1 MAHLLQLPDL
11 AAARPP
17 AARRR
22 IAAAAVVVAEA
33 RGGVKQQ
40 QQVAVGRVIRVADPV
55 REGRL
60 LLLPPPLF
68 SVPVTPS
75 ESPAAARRR
84 EEDEEERRRY
94 YLNMGYAIRTLREEL
109 PDVFS
114 KEPSF
119 DIYRD
124 DIVFKDPLNKFE
136 GIDNYKRIFWALRF
150 TGRIFFKALWVDIVS
165 IWQPAENLIMIR
177 WIAHGIPRVPWE
189 AHGRFDGASEY
200 KLDKNGKI
208 YEHKVHNVAMN
219 PPTKFKVLPVH
230 ELIRSLGCPSTPKP
244 TYFETSSQS
253 LSVEPALYIYEDEV
267 VDSISFPQCKPATP
281 MQTVQRKTQ
290 NKIRKETFLHS
301 DDMKEFV
308 RDGNGVGDWWGG
320 KAVAVVEE
328 NN

>member
-1 MAHLLQLPDL
+1 MAHLLHLP
-11 AAARPP
+11 ARPP
-17 AARRR
+17 AGGGAARRR
-22 IAAAAVVVAEA
+22 IVAAAAA
-33 RGGVKQQ
+33 GGGLKQE
-40 QQVAVGRVIRVADPV
+40 VVGRGKKVEAGGKVIGVADPV

-60 LLLPPPLF
+60 PLLPPPLF
-68 SVPVTPS
+68 SVPVTPA
-75 ESPAAARRR
+75 ESPAAARQR
-84 EEDEEERRRY
+84 EDDEEERRRY
-94 YLNMGYAIRTLREEL
+94 YLNMGYAIRTLREDL
-109 PDVFS
+109 PDVFN

-136 GIDNYKRIFWALRF
+136 DIDNYKRIFWALRF

-189 AHGRFDGASEY
+189 GHGRFDGASEY

-244 TYFETSSQS
+244 TYFETLSQS
-253 LSVEPALYIYEDEV
+253 LSVAPCYLRLAG
-267 VDSISFPQCKPATP
+267 
-281 MQTVQRKTQ
+281 
-290 NKIRKETFLHS
+290 IRCYLSMCHMLS
-301 DDMKEFV
+301 V
-308 RDGNGVGDWWGG
+308 ANLG
-320 KAVAVVEE
+320 KG
-328 NN
+328 

>member
-119 DIYRD
+119 DIYRE

-253 LSVEPALYIYEDEV
+253 LSVEPGYLRLAWTRCYLLLCHMLSLPNLGE
-267 VDSISFPQCKPATP
+267 
-281 MQTVQRKTQ
+281 
-290 NKIRKETFLHS
+290 
-301 DDMKEFV
+301 
-308 RDGNGVGDWWGG
+308 G
-320 KAVAVVEE
+320 
-328 NN
+328 

>member
-1 MAHLLQLPDL
+1 M
-11 AAARPP
+11 
-17 AARRR
+17 
-22 IAAAAVVVAEA
+22 
-33 RGGVKQQ
+33 
-40 QQVAVGRVIRVADPV
+40 
-55 REGRL
+55 
-60 LLLPPPLF
+60 F
-68 SVPVTPS
+68 
-75 ESPAAARRR
+75 
-84 EEDEEERRRY
+84 
-94 YLNMGYAIRTLREEL
+94 
-109 PDVFS
+109 
-114 KEPSF
+114 
-119 DIYRD
+119 RD

-253 LSVEPALYIYEDEV
+253 LSVEPGYLRLAWTRCYLLLCHMLSLPNLGE
-267 VDSISFPQCKPATP
+267 
-281 MQTVQRKTQ
+281 
-290 NKIRKETFLHS
+290 
-301 DDMKEFV
+301 
-308 RDGNGVGDWWGG
+308 G
-320 KAVAVVEE
+320 
-328 NN
+328 

>member
-1 MAHLLQLPDL
+1 MAHLPDI

-17 AARRR
+17 AGGGAARRR
-22 IAAAAVVVAEA
+22 IVAAAAAAAGRGLEA
-33 RGGVKQQ
+33 G
-40 QQVAVGRVIRVADPV
+40 GRVIRVAEPV
-55 REGRL
+55 REGR

-68 SVPVTPS
+68 SVMVTRS
-75 ESPAAARRR
+75 ESPAAARQR
-84 EEDEEERRRY
+84 EEDEEERRMY

-124 DIVFKDPLNKFE
+124 DIVFKDPLNKVE

-150 TGRIFFKALWVDIVS
+150 TGRVFFKTLWVDIVS

-189 AHGRFDGASEY
+189 GHGRFDGASEY

-219 PPTKFKVLPVH
+219 PPTKFKCNSYCLYRVRVLPG
-230 ELIRSLGCPSTPKP
+230 LLM
-244 TYFETSSQS
+244 
-253 LSVEPALYIYEDEV
+253 EV
-267 VDSISFPQCKPATP
+267 YKLQCCTCFYSGIWAA
-281 MQTVQRKTQ
+281 
-290 NKIRKETFLHS
+290 
-301 DDMKEFV
+301 EFI
-308 RDGNGVGDWWGG
+308 N
-320 KAVAVVEE
+320 
-328 NN
+328 

>member
-1 MAHLLQLPDL
+1 MAQLLHLPDL

-17 AARRR
+17 AWRRGV
-22 IAAAAVVVAEA
+22 AAAAA
-33 RGGVKQQ
+33 GGRVKQGE
-40 QQVAVGRVIRVADPV
+40 AGKRRVIKVADPV

-60 LLLPPPLF
+60 PVPPPPPLF
-68 SVPVTPS
+68 AAPVTPS

-84 EEDEEERRRY
+84 EEDEEERQRY

-109 PDVFS
+109 PDVLY

-124 DIVFKDPLNKFE
+124 DIVFKDPLNTFKGLE
-136 GIDNYKRIFWALRF
+136 NYKRIFWALRF

-177 WIAHGIPRVPWE
+177 WIAHGIPRVPWDG
-189 AHGRFDGASEY
+189 HGRFDGASVY

-230 ELIRSLGCPSTPKP
+230 ELIRSLGCPSTAKP
-244 TYFETSSQS
+244 TYFEASSQYLCDGPSYLRLAWIKCYIS
-253 LSVEPALYIYEDEV
+253 LCRMLSLANLGE
-267 VDSISFPQCKPATP
+267 
-281 MQTVQRKTQ
+281 
-290 NKIRKETFLHS
+290 
-301 DDMKEFV
+301 
-308 RDGNGVGDWWGG
+308 G
-320 KAVAVVEE
+320 
-328 NN
+328 